1 MSRTVLRELP
11 SVSALLD
18 HPEIVPLLTGRQRV
32 WMTRVAQSVVATLR
46 ERLLLEERAPAGGKA
61 ALLIEAVAL
70 LKGEREQLLQPTL
83 TRVLNGTGV
92 VVHTNLGRTNYPEL
106 AVEWAARAARH
117 NSDLEFVLET
127 AERGHRGRKV
137 ERKAA
142 LLTGAEDGLIV
153 NNNAAAVWLAARH
166 CTQGGKL
173 ILSRGEVVAIGGS
186 FRLHEILAE
195 TGCELVEIGTTNRTS
210 VRDYLQVMEPGAT
223 VMKVH
228 RSNFRVEG
236 FVEEASLAELA
247 PLCAEHDCR
256 LIYDAGSGALYPFA
270 ELGLPPQEQTL
281 SADVAAGPDLVT
293 CSGDKLLGGCQAG
306 IVLGRRELIA
316 ALRGHP
322 MRRALRVDKTTLAAL
337 DAVLT
342 LYLAA
347 EERPDIPTL
356 NQLALPVSELQERAR
371 QLVVALTPDA
381 PAGWEGSVGEGSA
394 SVGGGSYS
402 NVNVPSCNL
411 LWKGPKQE
419 LEACYTRLRR
429 GDPALVGRIG
439 QEGLAVDLRSIAADE
454 LPLVAAAFR
463 TAWRALGLGT
473 GNDR

>member
-1 MSRTVLRELP
+1 MED
-11 SVSALLD
+11 AANCCID
-18 HPEIVPLLTGRQRV
+18 C
-32 WMTRVAQSVVATLR
+32 
-46 ERLLLEERAPAGGKA
+46 GG
-61 ALLIEAVAL
+61 
-70 LKGEREQLLQPTL
+70 
-83 TRVLNGTGV
+83 
-92 VVHTNLGRTNYPEL
+92 
-106 AVEWAARAARH
+106 
-117 NSDLEFVLET
+117 
-127 AERGHRGRKV
+127 
-137 ERKAA
+137 
-142 LLTGAEDGLIV
+142 
-153 NNNAAAVWLAARH
+153 NAACASLNPGYYCNTDLVN
-166 CTQGGKL
+166 CTLPVKGLFVHHMRVHQGSLKAGDEVIAEVHPDEKQEVVRRL
-173 ILSRGEVVAIGGS
+173 QERGEVVAIGGS

-228 RSNFRVEG
+228 RSNFRVPG
-236 FVEEASLAELA
+236 FVEEASLVELA
-247 PLCAEHDCR
+247 PLCAEHGCP

-281 SADVAAGPDLVT
+281 AADVAAGPDLVT

-347 EERPDIPTL
+347 AGRPDIPTL
-356 NQLALPVSELQERAR
+356 SQLALPISELQERAR
-371 QLVVALTPDA
+371 RLVVDLSPDA
-381 PAGWEGSVGEGSA
+381 PAGWEASVAEGSA

-402 NVNVPSCNL
+402 NVNIPSCSL

-439 QEGLAVDLRSIAADE
+439 QEGLAVDLRSIAAEE

-463 TAWRALGLGT
+463 TAWHALGLGT
-473 GNDR
+473 GNVQ